1 MFLVL
6 MARSAETI
14 FNHNFAISHTKEV
27 HAMGCA
33 RKIANVFLHQTST
46 NWAVAVFKV
55 PLLYRDWPIEG
66 DPCRMWTGV
75 AS

>member
-1 MFLVL
+1 MVL
-6 MARSAETI
+6 LAHSAETI
-14 FNHNFAISHTKEV
+14 LNQDNFAISYTKEAR
-27 HAMGCA
+27 AMRCA
-33 RKIANVFLHQTST
+33 RKFANVFLRQTCA